1 MQRFIRDVVV
11 LIVGTVVGMLI
22 FDRLKNENFAYENF
36 AEYVPSIE
44 GFERM
49 NIQSPDDVKFSR
61 GTLERI

>member
-1 MQRFIRDVVV
+1 MQRFIRDVVA
-11 LIVGTVVGMLI
+11 LIIGTVVGMLI
-22 FDRLKNENFAYENF
+22 YDRLKNENF